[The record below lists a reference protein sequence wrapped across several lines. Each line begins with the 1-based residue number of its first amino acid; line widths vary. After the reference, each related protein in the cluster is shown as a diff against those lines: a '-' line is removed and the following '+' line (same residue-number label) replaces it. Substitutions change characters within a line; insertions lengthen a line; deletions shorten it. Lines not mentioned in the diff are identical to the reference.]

1 METELFVHPSSRF
14 TQTVE
19 VSMDLNRLEFELA
32 VQEAVRA
39 ELDNLERERR
49 LRRFRWRRPKR
60 PRTRRFRPG
69 RPWWFPFAVVALAV
83 INTILWPIAFGLA
96 VGATIGFFLLLRSLI
111 AP

>member
-1 METELFVHPSSRF
+1 
-14 TQTVE
+14 
-19 VSMDLNRLEFELA
+19 MDLNRLEFELA

-39 ELDNLERERR
+39 ELDNLEHQ
-49 LRRFRWRRPKR
+49 RRFRRRRPKQ
-60 PRTRRFRPG
+60 PRTRRTRPG